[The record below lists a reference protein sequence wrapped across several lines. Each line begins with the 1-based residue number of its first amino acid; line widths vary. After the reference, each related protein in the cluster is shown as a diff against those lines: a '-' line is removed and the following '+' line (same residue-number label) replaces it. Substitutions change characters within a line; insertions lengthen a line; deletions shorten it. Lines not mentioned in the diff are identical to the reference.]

1 VDLRGFFYLLN
12 FLKMDFIEFTCKLSP
27 ESEESLIVGTGE
39 TMLFSIY
46 RGSTYME
53 VGLNKEDIDR
63 LIPLL
68 LKFYYNE

>member
-1 VDLRGFFYLLN
+1 
-12 FLKMDFIEFTCKLSP
+12 MDFIEFTCKLSP
-27 ESEESLIVGTGE
+27 QSEESLIVGTGE

-46 RGSTYME
+46 KGSTYME

>member
-1 VDLRGFFYLLN
+1 
-12 FLKMDFIEFTCKLSP
+12 MDFIEFTCKLMP

-46 RGSTYME
+46 KGSTYME

>member
-1 VDLRGFFYLLN
+1 
-12 FLKMDFIEFTCKLSP
+12 MDFIEFRCKLIP

-46 RGSTYME
+46 KGSTYME
-53 VGLNKEDIDR
+53 VGLNKEDMDR

>member
-1 VDLRGFFYLLN
+1 
-12 FLKMDFIEFTCKLSP
+12 MDFIEFRCKLIP
-27 ESEESLIVGTGE
+27 DSEESLIVGMGE

-46 RGSTYME
+46 KGSTYME
-53 VGLNKEDIDR
+53 VGLNKEDLDR

>member
-1 VDLRGFFYLLN
+1 
-12 FLKMDFIEFTCKLSP
+12 MDFIEFTCKLCP

-46 RGSTYME
+46 KGSTYME

-68 LKFYYNE
+68 LKFY